1 MKILILGA
9 PGMLGLSFVK
19 LFSADRNIDL
29 YCSTT
34 SQKKKIF
41 LKKKFLLKSNKILV
55 FQIKMPNIYKIIKLI
70 NNMKFDIIINCIGV
84 IKPHINEENNK
95 SVINAL
101 VINSLFPQELSKI
114 SNNKLKIFQIAT
126 DCVFNG
132 SSKLYDENSNHDA
145 IDIYGK
151 SKSLGESKRSYF
163 YNLRCSI
170 IGLERYNNLSLVE
183 WFLSQ
188 KSKANLKGFTNHY
201 WNGVSTDVFAELVK
215 TIIFKKIKIPN
226 NLNIIPKNIV
236 SKYDLLILMRK
247 KFKKSDLLISKFK
260 SSVTI
265 NRTLKTNFKKINN
278 SIWKNSKFKK
288 ILSIQEIVEYI

>member
-1 MKILILGA
+1 
-9 PGMLGLSFVK
+9 MLGLSFVK
-19 LFSADRNIDL
+19 LFSIDKKIDL

-34 SQKKKIF
+34 SRKKKFF
-41 LKKKFLLKSNKILV
+41 LKKNFLLKSNKI
-55 FQIKMPNIYKIIKLI
+55 FIFEIKMSNINKTI
-70 NNMKFDIIINCIGV
+70 NFIRNKKFDIIINCIGV
-84 IKPHINEENNK
+84 IKPYINEKNNR

-114 SNNKLKIFQIAT
+114 SSNKSKIYQIAT

-132 SSKLYDENSNHDA
+132 FSKLYDEYSNHDA
-145 IDIYGK
+145 LDVYGK
-151 SKSLGESKRSYF
+151 SKSLGEGKGKYF

-170 IGLERYNNLSLVE
+170 IGHEKYNKLSLVE

-188 KSKANLKGFTNHY
+188 KSKARLNGFTNHY

-236 SKYDLLILMRK
+236 SKYDLLILMSK
-247 KFKKSDLLISKFK
+247 KFKKSDFFITKFK
-260 SSVTI
+260 SPIAI
-265 NRTLKTNFKKINN
+265 NRTLKTNFISINS
-278 SIWKNSKFKK
+278 SIWKNSKFGK
-288 ILSIQEIVEYI
+288 ILSIQEIVECI